1 MRVRSCRH
9 PLVRPFAL
17 SLFFT
22 ASIWVVDAHASGK
35 APAST
40 RGEVIA
46 LPFVT
51 FDQVIPDDL
60 IVQGSECVGFDCVNN
75 ESFGFDTI
83 RLKENNLR
91 IHFEDT
97 SSISGFPSNDWEIRI
112 NDSQSG
118 GGSYFGVA
126 DRNSGN
132 LTFRVDAGAPTNA
145 LKVDSTGRVGLRTQS
160 PVLDIHAFTSNT
172 PAIRLDQS
180 NAAGWTAQTWDIGAN
195 EANFFVRD
203 VTSGSLLPF
212 RIRPGAPTS
221 SVDISATGDVGIGT
235 NSPSAKLHVAAG
247 NAQVD
252 GAVNVTSVTAPATP
266 ASGANVFYS
275 DRLRFQMPD
284 GQQPL
289 KVRAGGFSGAGGV
302 DIDGVLR
309 FDYGTGV
316 PAAPTG
322 TFYVWH
328 ELSDG
333 TLKFRLPGGSTTAYL
348 SNTGIWTDGSS
359 RAFKRD
365 IRPLDLRDAAAAV
378 RALEPVRYYGNN
390 GTEEQLGFI
399 AEDVPDLVASAG
411 RNGIAPIDIVA
422 VLTKVVQDQQMK
434 IDGQQT
440 KIDAMAAEMAALK
453 AAVEELRKR

>member
-1 MRVRSCRH
+1 MRARSCRH
-9 PLVRPFAL
+9 PFVRPLAL
-17 SLFFT
+17 ALVST
-22 ASIWVVDAHASGK
+22 ASIFGVDAHASGK
-35 APAST
+35 AGATPAA
-40 RGEVIA
+40 RREVIA

-60 IVQGSECVGFDCVNN
+60 IVQGSECVGLDCVNN

-97 SSISGFPSNDWEIRI
+97 STSGFPSNDWEIRI
-112 NDSQSG
+112 NDQTSG
-118 GGSYFGVA
+118 GGNYFGVV
-126 DRNSGN
+126 DRNTGN
-132 LTFRVDAGAPTNA
+132 LAFRVDAGAPTNA
-145 LKVDSTGRVGLRTQS
+145 VKVDSTGRVGLRTQS

-172 PAIRLDQS
+172 PAIRLEQS
-180 NAAGWTAQTWDIGAN
+180 NVTWPAWTWDIGAN

-203 VTSGSLLPF
+203 ATGGSRLPF

-221 SVDISATGDVGIGT
+221 SIDISATGDVGIGT
-235 NSPSAKLHVAAG
+235 NSPSAKLHVASGTARI
-247 NAQVD
+247 D
-252 GAVNVTSVTAPATP
+252 GPANFTIVTAPAAP
-266 ASGANVFYS
+266 SSGAHVFYS
-275 DRLRFQMPD
+275 DRLRFQMAD

-289 KVRAGGFSGAGGV
+289 KVRPGGFSGAGGV

-316 PAAPTG
+316 PAAPAG

-328 ELSDG
+328 ELADG
-333 TLKFRLPGGSTTAYL
+333 SLKFRLPGASTTTAYL

-365 IRPLDLRDAAAAV
+365 IRPLDLRDAVAAV

-411 RNGIAPIDIVA
+411 RKGIAPIDIVA
-422 VLTKVVQDQQMK
+422 ALTKVVQDQQA
-434 IDGQQT
+434 

-453 AAVEELRKR
+453 TAVEELRKAAK